1 MENLVKRRKTSN
13 SRLMSVA
20 KQFSGPPKNI
30 FDAEY
35 VDVGAGLALYV
46 VHPDPIWGK
55 SVSYAGGNM
64 IACMGDGKTTA
75 CIIAALWPW
84 LRPERFTWVTTLNY
98 VILWGPNLSWM
109 FVKLRMIF
117 ERRRDE
123 GGPPIVKVTFVMNDA
138 ARHHKGQK
146 QDSEAQEAQDQFAEI
161 RHGVK
166 NLQEEMGW
174 PIGGAVTVLMN
185 VQKRTKIAPF
195 FRTNVTSTWYYA
207 FSMDPADNEGIIND
221 LSGKNDR
228 LRTRVLKFFRK
239 RTLMRMMGK
248 RKANSECLVKV
259 RSQDVLQVDFKRVYK
274 LLDDEGLMDEEYL
287 DEIGLIH
294 MVKHDPEALDRDT
307 LELTLKLAGERTGWP
322 DKFDRIKA
330 ELRRISR
337 DTEVLRKIRKQAT
350 KGGMS
355 GLWGTARALYLTIR
369 EEMLEAEEIT
379 DPEDELQK
387 KRMEVLAWG
396 FSHGRITM
404 SNRDD
409 PMTGIHPR
417 EILKRLNRASA
428 DEKFGLWVKTLWKS
442 EKMMTKWLKDSTP
455 DIRDKL
461 EVIPDKG
468 LHPKKKTSFWYFYA
482 VKDAEKEKSESSTK
496 VEESPIIIGDLSQVI
511 HYR

>member
-1 MENLVKRRKTSN
+1 MENLGKRRKTSN
-13 SRLMSVA
+13 SRLMGVA

-35 VDVGAGLALYV
+35 VGVGAGLVLYV
-46 VHPDPIWGK
+46 VHPEPIWGK
-55 SVSYAGGNM
+55 SVSYAGANM

-84 LRPERFTWVTTLNY
+84 LRPNRFPWVTVLNY

-109 FVKLRMIF
+109 MVKLRLIF
-117 ERRRDE
+117 EQRRDE
-123 GGPPIVKVTFVMNDA
+123 GGPSIVKVCLVMNDA

-221 LSGKNDR
+221 LSGKSEK

-239 RTLMRMMGK
+239 RTLMRMIGK
-248 RKANSECLVKV
+248 REANSECLVKV
-259 RSQDVLQVDFKRVYK
+259 RSQDVLQVDFRRVYK
-274 LLDDEGLMDEEYL
+274 LLDDQGLMDEEYL

-294 MVKHDPEALDRDT
+294 MVKHDPEALDHDT
-307 LELTLKLAGERTGWP
+307 LELTLKLAGERTRWP

-337 DTEVLRKIRKQAT
+337 DVEVLKKIKKQAT

-355 GLWGTARALYLTIR
+355 GLWGTAKALYLTIR
-369 EEMLEAEEIT
+369 EEMLERGEIT
-379 DPEDELQK
+379 DPEDEIQS

-396 FSHGRITM
+396 FSHGRIPM
-404 SNRDD
+404 SDRDD
-409 PMTGIHPR
+409 PLSGIHPG
-417 EILKRLNRASA
+417 EILKQLKRASA
-428 DEKFGLWVKTLWKS
+428 EEKFGLWVKTLWKS
-442 EKMMTKWLKDSTP
+442 EKMMTKWLKDSTT
-455 DIRDKL
+455 DIRVELK
-461 EVIPDKG
+461 VIPDHGK
-468 LHPKKKTSFWYFYA
+468 HPKTYTSFWYFYHM
-482 VKDAEKEKSESSTK
+482 DDGEKEELEGSTK
-496 VEESPIIIGDLSQVI
+496 VEETPIVIDDLSTVI
-511 HYR
+511 LYR